1 MRYFFEK
8 IVVSLVITVIICF
21 AIDICMGNEKAET
34 GTVVEKVFKQERE
47 YVEHN
52 SYTDS
57 KGRYNTSTSVRH
69 APASLHFYEKL
80 QTGQVVKVDCKPG
93 IFYDS
98 EVGSQI
104 RIYTVYG
111 YMTGAAWLREAK

>member
-1 MRYFFEK
+1 MRYIFEK
-8 IVVSLVITVIICF
+8 VIVSLVITVIIF
-21 AIDICMGNEKAET
+21 LVIDICMGQEKAET

-52 SYTDS
+52 SHTDS
-57 KGRYNTSTSVRH
+57 KGRYHTSTRVRH
-69 APASLHFYEKL
+69 VPASWHFYAKIK
-80 QTGQVVKVDCKPG
+80 TGQVVKVDCMPG
-93 IFYDS
+93 IYYNS

-111 YMTGAAWLREAK
+111 YMTGAAWLRESK